1 LVNHKGLFVNLKN
14 IDLNLLVYLDV
25 LLRERNVTR
34 AAESLGISQ
43 PAMSNGLRRL
53 RELFSDPLLVRTSGG
68 MSPTE
73 RAEALQPKIC
83 EVVASIK
90 NVVQPDRQFD
100 AARANRVFRISV
112 SDYSE
117 SALLPHM
124 LRRMR
129 LEAPDVTLDIL
140 TPSDVSYQDLEQ
152 GRVDLVINRFDV
164 LPQSFHQRPIWR
176 DGFSCVFSRQNP
188 IRKNFNLETYLGAGH
203 VWVSKTGMGIGVG
216 MEPGAGQSL
225 GWVDEALARL
235 GKERRIRVFTR
246 HYESAMRLADLR
258 DLIVTLPSKAANR
271 LKGDPGVIILPPPFE
286 IPEIELTMA
295 WSPLLQH
302 NPAHRWMRRLI
313 ADVAQDVA

>member
-1 LVNHKGLFVNLKN
+1 MNLKN
-14 IDLNLLVYLDV
+14 VDLNLLVYLDV

-53 RELFSDPLLVRTSGG
+53 RDLFSDPLLVRTSGG

-73 RAEALQPKIC
+73 RAESLQPKIR
-83 EVVASIK
+83 EVVASITK
-90 NVVQPDRQFD
+90 VVQPDQQFD
-100 AARANRVFRISV
+100 AANANRVFRISV

-117 SALLPHM
+117 STLLPHM

-140 TPSDVSYQDLEQ
+140 TPSDVSIQDLEQ
-152 GRVDLVINRFDV
+152 GNVDLVINRFDD

-176 DGFSCVFSRQNP
+176 DHFSCIFSSQNP
-188 IRKNFNLETYLGAGH
+188 IRDDFNLETYLGAGH

-216 MEPGAGQSL
+216 IEPGASQSL

-235 GKERRIRVFTR
+235 GKKRRIRVFTR
-246 HYESAMRLADLR
+246 HYEAAMRLTELR
-258 DLIVTLPSKAANR
+258 DLVITLPSKAANL
-271 LKGDPGVIILPPPFE
+271 LKDDPSVIIVPPPFE
-286 IPEIELTMA
+286 IPEFELTMA

-302 NPAHRWMRRLI
+302 NPAHQWIRRLI
-313 ADVAQDVA
+313 ADVAQDVT

>member
-1 LVNHKGLFVNLKN
+1 VNLKN

-68 MSPTE
+68 MTPTE
-73 RAEALQPKIC
+73 RAESLQPKVR

-90 NVVQPDRQFD
+90 KVVQPDRQFD
-100 AARANRVFRISV
+100 AASANRVFRISV

-117 SALLPHM
+117 STLLPHM

-129 LEAPDVTLDIL
+129 SEAPDITLDIL

-152 GRVDLVINRFDV
+152 GSVDLVINRFDV
-164 LPQSFHQRPIWR
+164 LPQSFHQRPIWQ
-176 DGFSCVFSRQNP
+176 DGFSCIFSHQNP
-188 IRKNFNLETYLGAGH
+188 IRNNFNLETYLEAGH

-216 MEPGAGQSL
+216 MEPDAIQSL
-225 GWVDEALARL
+225 GWVDEALAKL
-235 GKERRIRVFTR
+235 GKKRRIRVFTR
-246 HYESAMRLADLR
+246 HYEAAMRLADLR
-258 DLIVTLPSKAANR
+258 DLIITVPSRAANL
-271 LKGDPGVIILPPPFE
+271 LKDDPSVIILPPPFE
-286 IPEIELTMA
+286 IPKFELTMA

-302 NPAHRWMRRLI
+302 NPAHQWMRRLI
-313 ADVAQDVA
+313 ADVAQDVV

>member
-1 LVNHKGLFVNLKN
+1 VNLKN

-73 RAEALQPKIC
+73 RAENLQPEVR
-83 EVVASIK
+83 EVVASIEK
-90 NVVQPDRQFD
+90 VVEPDRQFD
-100 AARANRVFRISV
+100 AASANRVFRISV

-117 SALLPHM
+117 STLLPHM

-140 TPSDVSYQDLEQ
+140 TPSDVNYQNLEQ
-152 GRVDLVINRFDV
+152 GSVDLVINRFDD

-176 DGFSCVFSRQNP
+176 DGFSCMFSRQNP
-188 IRKNFNLETYLGAGH
+188 IHNNFNLETYLEAGH
-203 VWVSKTGMGIGVG
+203 VWVSKTGMGKGMG
-216 MEPGAGQSL
+216 MEPDGTQSL
-225 GWVDEALARL
+225 GWVDEALAKL
-235 GKERRIRVFTR
+235 GKKRRIRVFTR

-258 DLIVTLPSKAANR
+258 DLIITLPSKAANR
-271 LKGDPGVIILPPPFE
+271 LKNDPGVIILPPPFD

-302 NPAHRWMRRLI
+302 NPAHQWMRRLI
-313 ADVAQDVA
+313 ADVAQDVD

>member
-1 LVNHKGLFVNLKN
+1 MNLKN

-73 RAEALQPKIC
+73 RADNLQP
-83 EVVASIK
+83 EVRAVVASIEK
-90 NVVQPDRQFD
+90 VVQPDRQFD
-100 AARANRVFRISV
+100 AASANRVFRISV

-117 SALLPHM
+117 STLLPHM

-140 TPSDVSYQDLEQ
+140 TPSDVNYQNLEQ
-152 GRVDLVINRFDV
+152 GSVDLVINRFDD

-176 DGFSCVFSRQNP
+176 DGFSCMFSRQNP
-188 IRKNFNLETYLGAGH
+188 IHNNFNLETYLEAGH
-203 VWVSKTGMGIGVG
+203 VWVSKTGMGKGMG
-216 MEPGAGQSL
+216 MEPDGTQSL
-225 GWVDEALARL
+225 GWVDEALAKL
-235 GKERRIRVFTR
+235 GKKRRIRVFTR

-258 DLIVTLPSKAANR
+258 DLIITLPSKAANR
-271 LKGDPGVIILPPPFE
+271 LKNDPGVIILPPPFD

-302 NPAHRWMRRLI
+302 NPAHQWMRRLI
-313 ADVAQDVA
+313 ADVAQDVD